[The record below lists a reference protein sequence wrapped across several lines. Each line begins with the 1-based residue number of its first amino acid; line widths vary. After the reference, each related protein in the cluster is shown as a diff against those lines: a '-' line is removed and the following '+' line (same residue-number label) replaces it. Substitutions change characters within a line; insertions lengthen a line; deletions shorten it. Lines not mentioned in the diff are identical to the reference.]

1 MKLKELKD
9 YINSLPSRLDDFTV
23 VNGEMVNVED
33 GKNLM
38 LVNNTVVTVYVDEE
52 TSEIQILH
60 QSEDDIKDMV
70 INGV

>member
-1 MKLKELKD
+1 
-9 YINSLPSRLDDFTV
+9 
-23 VNGEMVNVED
+23 MVNVED

-38 LVNNTVVTVYVDEE
+38 LVNNTVVTVYVEE

-70 INGV
+70 INGVQWISPEKIQKR

>member
-1 MKLKELKD
+1 
-9 YINSLPSRLDDFTV
+9 
-23 VNGEMVNVED
+23 MVNVED